1 MALSD
6 RQLLDSL
13 NLMPF
18 VESTELDL
26 VLGEPHSTIQR
37 RLTDLMS
44 DGIAGRVS
52 HGTAHLPS
60 SRRYYLT
67 ARGIRQAAQVLDFD
81 TPSDFVRAYPVSR
94 EWLTLLIRRMDAVAS
109 VYRLASSLSPGS
121 DGLRSYVEFHRRG
134 RFDAT
139 ITLSA
144 KAATPTITVY
154 TVGTTK
160 PCIWLG
166 RSGEESEQ
174 GALDDGVPELVA
186 LYPCRSALSACFA
199 AVLEDRKQRESGRTR
214 RPMADCEGPIKGQ
227 KRPSQGAF
235 LPARRG
241 SYYRPRLASPSLCHS
256 NCEVADIWRAGAP
269 DVWGCP
275 R

>member
-1 MALSD
+1 MC
-6 RQLLDSL
+6 
-13 NLMPF
+13 
-18 VESTELDL
+18 
-26 VLGEPHSTIQR
+26 
-37 RLTDLMS
+37 
-44 DGIAGRVS
+44 
-52 HGTAHLPS
+52 
-60 SRRYYLT
+60 
-67 ARGIRQAAQVLDFD
+67 
-81 TPSDFVRAYPVSR
+81 VSR
-94 EWLTLLIRRMDAVAS
+94 GVT
-109 VYRLASSLSPGS
+109 
-121 DGLRSYVEFHRRG
+121 VERG
-134 RFDAT
+134 RSFSSGPAMS
-139 ITLSA
+139 LRCNSA

-214 RPMADCEGPIKGQ
+214 RPMADCEGAIKGQ

-241 SYYRPRLASPSLCHS
+241 SYYRPRLASPYPFLNRRQKLRYSWAVDLDATS
-256 NCEVADIWRAGAP
+256 GDGRTS
-269 DVWGCP
+269 
-275 R
+275 